1 MGLDIRLP
9 IGLMFGLLGAVLAIY
24 GVVSDPAIYA
34 RSLGYNVNLWW
45 GVTLL
50 VFGAICLY
58 LGRGSAAALRRRS
71 DTEAEGQ
78 QGGTAEQEIGGEAGR
93 ADGAG
98 LRG

>member
-1 MGLDIRLP
+1 MRLDIRLP

-58 LGRGSAAALRRRS
+58 LGRGSAAALRRRP

-78 QGGTAEQEIGGEAGR
+78 HVGTPEQEAGAGR
-93 ADGAG
+93 ADPPVRA
-98 LRG
+98 

>member
-1 MGLDIRLP
+1 MRLDIRLP

-71 DTEAEGQ
+71 EAEAEGQ
-78 QGGTAEQEIGGEAGR
+78 QGGTPEQESGARR
-93 ADGAG
+93 AEPAAQG
-98 LRG
+98 